1 MHMDLEL
8 GDGSLLMEMTVVL
21 DVTCEGGKH

>member
-8 GDGSLLMEMTVVL
+8 GNGSFLMEMTVVL